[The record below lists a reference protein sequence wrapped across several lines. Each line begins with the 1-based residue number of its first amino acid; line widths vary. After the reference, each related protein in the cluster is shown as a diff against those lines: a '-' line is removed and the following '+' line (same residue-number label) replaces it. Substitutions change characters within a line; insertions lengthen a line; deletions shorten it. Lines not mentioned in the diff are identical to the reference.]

1 MRLEVWATL
10 WLPIG
15 VDLGARYHR
24 DNVLDPAAQ
33 GQGDRISKR
42 FTNEI
47 VSVLIELPLPLD
59 KPTALWRYLP
69 LPYLEI

>member
-1 MRLEVWATL
+1 MLVRVDEAA
-10 WLPIG
+10 IG
-15 VDLGARYHR
+15 NGGDAHVCSF
-24 DNVLDPAAQ
+24 AA
-33 GQGDRISKR
+33 GDAGDRISKR